1 MRRQDAGRGAW
12 TMRKDEGR
20 GRVRTRSLPTAKED
34 AGQREMAGQGRRG
47 RLRMRDNNERGQK
60 MTMRDDE
67 EDEDGGQRRGRTR
80 TSKKTRKREV
90 FA

>member
-1 MRRQDAGRGAW
+1 MMKKTRTRENEDEEDAGRGVW

-20 GRVRTRSLPTAKED
+20 GRVRTRSLPTTKED

-47 RLRMRDNNERGQK
+47 RLRRRDNNERGQE

-67 EDEDGGQRRGRTR
+67 EDEDGG
-80 TSKKTRKREV
+80 
-90 FA
+90 